1 MKIII
6 LSVLAVAMIGMM
18 VPSIFADS
26 LDDYWLCAIGED
38 YRGGCVPYDEE
49 KHTIGISST
58 EMANYKVKSD
68 GTLELTF
75 VESNMDQKLQ
85 KFNNEVLHQELWD
98 IYTSI
103 TPESILSQVYYFIIY
118 TDDYG
123 GNEVAAVIPSFD
135 NLTKWDLSID
145 PVDLIPS
152 NEKIDRLFYIPTMI
166 HENAHMIS
174 LNSKQGDSDSLSFEE
189 LTKQNLLKKQRDCSP
204 NYYSDLA
211 GCLHDDS
218 YLNKFFQRFW
228 TDIYSEHEW
237 WWEYNTLDEYYA
249 ATDDFYQK
257 YQPQF
262 LTEYAIDSPDED
274 FAESFMAFVLKDP
287 SPNDNTIPN
296 QKMMF
301 FYEYSELVEMR
312 DFIRNAIAEHE
323 RIKEWSHEASVFGQT
338 WTVEHAPN
346 STAPGCE
353 ETNECFLPSTLT
365 IAVGDT
371 VIFANSLGIG
381 NQGHTSTAG
390 TPADD
395 YKHAAWNS
403 GLTWPGESYSV
414 TIDEAGTY
422 PYYCMMH
429 PWRLGTI
436 IVEESTTVA
445 EPSENKIPEWVKNI
459 FTWYS
464 QGQISEDEVLN
475 AIKFLVNEGIINLD
489 E

>member
-1 MKIII
+1 M
-6 LSVLAVAMIGMM
+6 
-18 VPSIFADS
+18 
-26 LDDYWLCAIGED
+26 
-38 YRGGCVPYDEE
+38 
-49 KHTIGISST
+49 
-58 EMANYKVKSD
+58 
-68 GTLELTF
+68 
-75 VESNMDQKLQ
+75 
-85 KFNNEVLHQELWD
+85 
-98 IYTSI
+98 
-103 TPESILSQVYYFIIY
+103 
-118 TDDYG
+118 
-123 GNEVAAVIPSFD
+123 AAVIPSFD

-189 LTKQNLLKKQRDCSP
+189 LTKQNLLKKQRACSP

-323 RIKEWSHEASVFGQT
+323 RIKEWSREASVFGQT

-371 VIFANSLGIG
+371 VVFSNSLGIG
-381 NQGHTSTAG
+381 YQGHTST
-390 TPADD
+390 
-395 YKHAAWNS
+395 S
-403 GLTWPGESYSV
+403 G
-414 TIDEAGTY
+414 I
-422 PYYCMMH
+422 PY
-429 PWRLGTI
+429 
-436 IVEESTTVA
+436 EE
-445 EPSENKIPEWVKNI
+445 
-459 FTWYS
+459 
-464 QGQISEDEVLN
+464 D
-475 AIKFLVNEGIINLD
+475 GI
-489 E
+489 